1 MIREERNQF
10 AYSQNPRLM
19 GCDRKGSFHGIQAPM
34 PAHSQAYVKNQSYT
48 SGYSRVKEELND
60 AYDKTPSPSSN
71 FSIHPAISKAWVT
84 FSGISGEVFE
94 GFNILAVH
102 KRTIGSYLI
111 SFIIPMAS
119 TTYVP
124 IIIAEGF
131 NVQAAPISL
140 RTHTMEIETK
150 LLESNAKVSA
160 YDSHTVHA
168 VVFGSLHP
176 SYL

>member
-1 MIREERNQF
+1 MIREERNQNI
-10 AYSQNPRLM
+10 YSENPRLM
-19 GCDRKGSFHGIQAPM
+19 GCDRKGNFHGINVSM
-34 PAHSQAYVKNQSYT
+34 PSHSRAYATNQSYT
-48 SGYSRVKEELND
+48 SGYSRVKAELKD
-60 AYDKTPSPSSN
+60 AYEYAANPA
-71 FSIHPAISKAWVT
+71 SILSMHPAIAKAWVT
-84 FSGISGEVFE
+84 FSGITGEVFE

-111 SFIIPMAS
+111 SFIIPMAT

-131 NVQAAPISL
+131 NVQAEPTSI
-140 RTHTMEIETK
+140 RTHTLEIETK
-150 LLESNAKVSA
+150 ILESHAKASA
-160 YDSHTVHA
+160 YDSYTVHA